1 MFEEQKQN
9 EPNEV
14 QKLKRRRDEA
24 ADLLILAPD
33 LVTFDD
39 VCNDFGNKIAGYAWR
54 IVTFF
59 LPITMIVVDIDL
71 PIKNSNIKKIKY

>member
-39 VCNDFGNKIAGYAWR
+39 VCNDFGNKIAGYA
-54 IVTFF
+54 
-59 LPITMIVVDIDL
+59 
-71 PIKNSNIKKIKY
+71 